1 MRYNTISS
9 SNFRYEKSVTSEL
22 LSRPDAINILGD
34 KNQMDPK
41 GPKSPSLPKLN
52 ISQTYL
58 YK

>member
-41 GPKSPSLPKLN
+41 GPKSTSLPKLN
-52 ISQTYL
+52 ISQT
-58 YK
+58 